1 MKAEDILHAHELD
14 ILFDGRHK
22 AYGAYLLRKQYG
34 NRLTRAVFWVFGIF
48 AILSA
53 WALLR
58 KPALVKKHFIYET
71 ATAHVLP
78 DVLEEKKPE
87 PKKPHV
93 PKPETAKQNL
103 RTQQFVSRVEVQ
115 PAGKTADKIRNLSDS
130 IVIDSRTND
139 KGVFSPPLV
148 QVPPT
153 PFPPK
158 PGAVLPGV
166 PDMPDPSSPLEQ
178 AEQMPEFPGGTEAL
192 MRYLARN
199 LQAPHDMGEG
209 EMVQVKM
216 RFVVGYD
223 GKLRSFE
230 PVMDPGEAFTSEV
243 VRVLKRMPQWKPGKS
258 RGRDV
263 SVYYILPV
271 TFAATP

>member
-34 NRLTRAVFWVFGIF
+34 KRLTRAIFWVFGMF
-48 AILSA
+48 ALLSA

-58 KPALVKKHFIYET
+58 KPAMVKKSIILVT
-71 ATAHVLP
+71 SPAHILP
-78 DVLEEKKPE
+78 EVTEEKKPE
-87 PKKPHV
+87 PKKPEQ
-93 PKPETAKQNL
+93 PKPQAPKQNL
-103 RTQQFVSRVEVQ
+103 RTQQFVNRVEVQ
-115 PAGKTADKIRNLSDS
+115 PAGKAVDKIRDLSDS
-130 IVIDSRTND
+130 IVIDSRNND
-139 KGVFSPPLV
+139 KGILNPPLV
-148 QVPPT
+148 QVPKAPVPAT
-153 PFPPK
+153 P
-158 PGAVLPGV
+158 GTGLPGV
-166 PDMPDPSSPLEQ
+166 PDPPDPFTPLDQ

-199 LQAPHDMGEG
+199 LQAPADMGEG

-216 RFVVGYD
+216 KFVVGHD
-223 GKLRSFE
+223 GKLRGFE
-230 PVMDPGEAFTSEV
+230 PLLDPGAVFTSEV

-258 RGRDV
+258 KGRDV

-271 TFAATP
+271 TFAANP